1 MRSGRAAAWR
11 LCKRGAAS
19 SSSIF
24 IPSKALAAANTASS
38 LGSGLTVV
46 PRSWPACTHSLSG
59 HSATQPALPDVL
71 VHGTLMATAFVYRVL
86 PVHNTKPLGR
96 IGSDERTLGRGRHH

>member
-11 LCKRGAAS
+11 LCKRGVAS

-59 HSATQPALPDVL
+59 HSATQPAVPDVL

-86 PVHNTKPLGR
+86 PVHNTKPRNRPG
-96 IGSDERTLGRGRHH
+96 